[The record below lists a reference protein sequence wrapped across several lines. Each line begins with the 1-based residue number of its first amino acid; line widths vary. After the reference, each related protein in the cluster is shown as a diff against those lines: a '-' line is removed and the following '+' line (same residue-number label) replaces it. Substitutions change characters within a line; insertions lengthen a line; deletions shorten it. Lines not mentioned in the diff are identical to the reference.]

1 MPLYG
6 RSYEDLPP
14 GVPGL
19 PGPEGNLPPGVR
31 SDSPIPIGNLPLTE
45 IPPDFEHKLKLLP
58 APLRERA
65 LRGWLEEHAE
75 RQAREAE
82 RRKVLRAQGR
92 LLALTEAQ
100 RQGPKRDRAQALQA
114 EAYQLLS
121 LGSPLGGY
129 SRIKQAGALLQ
140 SLPEADPTAPAPL
153 EAFLDAALARMG
165 HAPRGYDLE
174 VARTLLH
181 LALEVGLHR
190 AYHPATGEVV
200 FHLPQGALAL
210 ALWPEAKPETG
221 RKRVQRALAR
231 LSEAG
236 LLAAAPRVGNAR
248 DRRTGEPLGWKDG
261 TVFRLRLNPGRAR
274 PLTREE
280 LAHPWRDLEAD
291 TRRGRT
297 LLKARRGQQNPE
309 VSQSLKHPE
318 DVPPAE
324 LLKDWALPPAV
335 LPQTPLTDWDSPASG
350 VRAGARP
357 EGNLPLS
364 RRAAAR
370 NALQDVK
377 LCAREERR
385 AFVGEAGTALARLLS
400 DGQSAGLYRA
410 LLWGALR
417 RLDRGEDRF
426 EALWNTLDRV
436 LTDLE
441 EGFARRPGAL
451 LVARLREGGLWAELV
466 EGAQYRV
473 A

>member
-1 MPLYG
+1 M
-6 RSYEDLPP
+6 R
-14 GVPGL
+14 
-19 PGPEGNLPPGVR
+19 
-31 SDSPIPIGNLPLTE
+31 
-45 IPPDFEHKLKLLP
+45 P
-58 APLRERA
+58 ALRERA
-65 LRGWLEEHAE
+65 LRGRLETHSSPRSGVEHAE

-82 RRKVLRAQGR
+82 RRKALRSQAR

-100 RQGPKRDRAQALQA
+100 RQSPKRDQAQALQA

-121 LGSPLGGY
+121 LGSPLRGY
-129 SRIKQAGALLQ
+129 SRLKQAGTLLQ
-140 SLPEADPTAPAPL
+140 GLPEADPSGPTSL
-153 EAFLDAALARMG
+153 EPFLDAVLARMG
-165 HAPRGYDLE
+165 HAPRGHDLE

-181 LALEVGLHR
+181 LAMEVGLHR

-210 ALWPEAKPETG
+210 ALWPEVKPETG

-236 LLAAAPRVGNAR
+236 LLAFAPRVGNAR
-248 DRRTGEPLGWKDG
+248 DRQTGKPLGWKDG
-261 TVFRLRLNPGRAR
+261 TVFRVRLSPGRAR

-297 LLKARRGQQNPE
+297 LLKVRRGQQNPE

-318 DVPPAE
+318 GVPPAE

-335 LPQTPLTDWDSPASG
+335 LPQTPLSDWDTPASRCTG
-350 VRAGARP
+350 SPRP
-357 EGNLPLS
+357 ERGSSVS

-426 EALWNTLDRV
+426 EALWNALDRV

-441 EGFARRPGAL
+441 EGFARKPGAL

-466 EGAQYRV
+466 EGAPYRV

>member
-14 GVPGL
+14 
-19 PGPEGNLPPGVR
+19 
-31 SDSPIPIGNLPLTE
+31 SE
-45 IPPDFEHKLKLLP
+45 IPPDFERKLKLVP

-75 RQAREAE
+75 RQAHEAE
-82 RRKVLRAQGR
+82 RKKALRSQAR
-92 LLALTEAQ
+92 LLALTESQ
-100 RQGPKRDRAQALQA
+100 RQSPKRDQAQALQA

-121 LGSPLGGY
+121 LGSPLRGY
-129 SRIKQAGALLQ
+129 SRLKQAGALLQ
-140 SLPEADPTAPAPL
+140 GLPEADPSDPTPIEP
-153 EAFLDAALARMG
+153 FLDAVLACMG

-210 ALWPEAKPETG
+210 ALWPEAKSETG

-231 LSEAG
+231 LQEAG

-248 DRRTGEPLGWKDG
+248 DWGTGEPLGWMDG
-261 TVFRLRLNPGRAR
+261 TVFRVRLRPGRAR

-280 LAHPWRDLEAD
+280 LAYPWRDLEAD
-291 TRRGRT
+291 TRKGRT
-297 LLKARRGQQNPE
+297 LLKARRERQSPE
-309 VSQSLKHPE
+309 VSQSPKHPKG
-318 DVPPAE
+318 VLPAE
-324 LLKDWALPPAV
+324 LLKDWALPPVA
-335 LPQTPLTDWDSPASG
+335 LPQTPLSDWDTPAS
-350 VRAGARP
+350 
-357 EGNLPLS
+357 S

-426 EALWNTLDRV
+426 EALWNALDRV

-441 EGFARRPGAL
+441 EGFARKPGAL
-451 LVARLREGGLWAELV
+451 LVARLREGGLWALLV
-466 EGAQYRV
+466 EGPQYRV